1 MSTTTAPQP
10 LSAEGVDRLP
20 RLSFGGILRS
30 EWIKLVSL
38 RSTIWCYAL
47 IVVGGIGFGVLVA
60 LTFPSS
66 TTGEV
71 PDAVQQSTA
80 VQVATLALGF
90 TALASVVLGA
100 LVITGE
106 YGTGM
111 IRSTFAAVP
120 RRLPALFGKVV
131 VFGVTTFAVG
141 LVTILGTA
149 LVTAPM
155 LPGIGVTPDFAE
167 PAYLIALVG
176 GAGYL
181 ALIGVFALA
190 LGAIVRHS
198 AGAIASALGV
208 ILVLPTVALILSAIT
223 QAEWIQSA
231 ARFLPDVAGG
241 RMFVYTAGEAAA
253 TDVLAPWQGLLVL
266 LAWDAALLLL
276 AAVLMK
282 RRDA

>member
-1 MSTTTAPQP
+1 MSTTTQHSV
-10 LSAEGVDRLP
+10 SADRPDRPSGLT
-20 RLSFGGILRS
+20 FGGILRS

-47 IVVGGIGFGVLVA
+47 IVVVGVGFGVLIA
-60 LTFPSS
+60 LTSPAP
-66 TTGEV
+66 TTGAV
-71 PDAVQQSTA
+71 PDAVQGSTA

-120 RRLPALFGKVV
+120 TRLPALFGKIV
-131 VFGVTTFAVG
+131 VFGVTTFVVG
-141 LVTILGTA
+141 LVTIFGTA

-155 LPGIGVTPDFAE
+155 LPGIGVTPDFTD
-167 PAYLIALVG
+167 PAYLLALVG

-181 ALIGVFALA
+181 ALVGVFALA
-190 LGAIVRHS
+190 IGAIVRHS

-208 ILVLPTVALILSAIT
+208 ILVLPTVVLIFSAIT
-223 QAEWIQSA
+223 QAEWIQRA
-231 ARFLPDVAGG
+231 AAFLPDAAGS
-241 RMFVYTAGEAAA
+241 RMSAYTAGEVASANS
-253 TDVLAPWQGLLVL
+253 LAPWQGLLVL
-266 LAWDAALLLL
+266 LAWDATLVLV

>member
-1 MSTTTAPQP
+1 MSTTTAQHSV
-10 LSAEGVDRLP
+10 SADGADRLP
-20 RLSFGGILRS
+20 VLTFGGILRS

-47 IVVGGIGFGVLVA
+47 IVVVGIGFGVLIA
-60 LTFPSS
+60 LTSPAA
-66 TTGEV
+66 TAGGV
-71 PDAVQQSTA
+71 PDAIQGSTA

-120 RRLPALFGKVV
+120 TRLPALFGKVV
-131 VFGVTTFAVG
+131 VFGTTTFVVG
-141 LVTILGTA
+141 LVTIFGTA
-149 LVTAPM
+149 LVTAPI
-155 LPGIGVTPDFAE
+155 LPGIGVTPNFTE
-167 PAYLIALVG
+167 PAYLLALVG

-181 ALIGVFALA
+181 ALVGVFALA

-208 ILVLPTVALILSAIT
+208 ILVLPTVAIILSAIT

-231 ARFLPDVAGG
+231 ASFLPDAAGA
-241 RMFVYTAGEAAA
+241 RMFASTAGEAASSGF
-253 TDVLAPWQGLLVL
+253 LAPWQGFLVL
-266 LAWDAALLLL
+266 LAWDAALLLV

>member
-1 MSTTTAPQP
+1 MSTSTAPQ
-10 LSAEGVDRLP
+10 RLP
-20 RLSFGGILRS
+20 AGRAAQLPGLSFGGILRS

-38 RSTIWCYAL
+38 RSTLWCYAL
-47 IVVGGIGFGVLVA
+47 IVVVGIGFGVLIA
-60 LTFPSS
+60 LTSS
-66 TTGEV
+66 ATPGEI
-71 PDAVQQSTA
+71 PDALQQSTA

-120 RRLPALFGKVV
+120 ARLPALFGKVV
-131 VFGVTTFAVG
+131 VFGLTTFVVG

-155 LPGIGVTPDFAE
+155 LPGVGVTPDFTE
-167 PAYLIALVG
+167 PAYLLALVG

-198 AGAIASALGV
+198 AGAIAAALGV

-223 QAEWIQSA
+223 QAEWIQSV
-231 ARFLPDVAGG
+231 ARFLPDVAGA
-241 RMFVYTAGEAAA
+241 RMFAYAAGDGAAG
-253 TDVLAPWQGLLVL
+253 DVLAPWQGFLVL